1 MLRTPL
7 PACVA
12 IAVLLLVTAVDSRA
26 QVLRSAESVDE
37 EGLTPAQQNERLA
50 ARQNERIVSL
60 LEQLADQA
68 RQSDDLTFAVRAQS
82 QAATL
87 LWPHDHERARAIYR
101 RAFQSLTAQ
110 AASRPNE
117 SATGNDK
124 PSRPSLSSAERLQ
137 IRDELLNQIAAR
149 DPELADELARKL
161 AESAVQKDA
170 CSNAST
176 GCDQNNLLQ
185 PQTTS
190 AGVSTRED
198 IERREMLISVALRIV
213 EREPQQAMAL
223 AQMSFPLGLSPN
235 FSRLLMLMRANEPGL
250 ADLLFSSAVARL
262 EHLPLVD
269 LGDIHTLGSYLV
281 SAGSFAREA
290 MGRALITRFL
300 NLAFD
305 QVANRGETATIAGA
319 RTARR
324 DEPAAVYFIGRQLT
338 DLFARYQPDR
348 LEQLQHEISE
358 LTETGP
364 PDSVIELV
372 SYEASDPAEMES
384 DALQIGDAHKRDA
397 LYARAALAWLARD
410 EPRRA
415 QSAAFEI
422 ADPEMRDRVL
432 GQLARKHSTE
442 GRVEDAIAVARRI
455 EDVSSRVDAL
465 VMLAGSVAS
474 KNRPRA
480 IEILNE
486 AENNSAKLRTPAA
499 RVNSLLKVASTV
511 SVFDPPRAFEIMQSV
526 VKAINEAGS
535 QQDEPKQAG
544 APKAST
550 SSATDLYKSRIGESY
565 TPALDTTLAVL
576 ARADFERA
584 LLVAQ
589 QIEVREATVAAQLA
603 VCRGGLAPKPSSNIS
618 TTADGI
624 EASANPGADN

>member
-12 IAVLLLVTAVDSRA
+12 IAVLLLVAAADSRA
-26 QVLRSAESVDE
+26 QALRSAESVDE
-37 EGLTPAQQNERLA
+37 EGLTPAQQSERLA

-87 LWPHDHERARAIYR
+87 LWPQDHERGRAIYR

-110 AASRPNE
+110 TTSRPNE
-117 SATGNDK
+117 SASGADK
-124 PSRPSLSSAERLQ
+124 PSRTSLSPAERLQ

-170 CSNAST
+170 CPNAM
-176 GCDQNNLLQ
+176 GCDQNNVLQ
-185 PQTTS
+185 PQAPL
-190 AGVSTRED
+190 AGGSTRED

-235 FSRLLMLMRANEPGL
+235 FSRLLTLMRANEPGL

-262 EHLPLVD
+262 EHLPVVD

-281 SAGSFAREA
+281 SAGSSAREA
-290 MGRALITRFL
+290 MGRALVTRFL

-305 QVANRGETATIAGA
+305 QIANRGETATIAGT

-324 DEPAAVYFIGRQLT
+324 DESAAVYFIGRQLT

-348 LEQLQHEISE
+348 LEQLQREISE
-358 LTETGP
+358 LIETGP

-372 SYEASDPAEMES
+372 SYEASGPAEMEA
-384 DALQIGDAHKRDA
+384 DALQIGDAQKRDA
-397 LYARAALAWLARD
+397 LYARAALAWLAKD

-432 GQLARKHSTE
+432 GQLVRKHSAE

-455 EDVSSRVDAL
+455 EDISSRVDAL

-474 KNRPRA
+474 KNHPRA
-480 IEILNE
+480 IEVLNE
-486 AENNSAKLRTPAA
+486 AESNSAKLRTPAA

-511 SVFDPPRAFEIMQSV
+511 SAFDPPRAFEIMQSV

-544 APKAST
+544 SPRV
-550 SSATDLYKSRIGESY
+550 SSSDLSKSRIGESY
-565 TPALDTTLAVL
+565 TPALESTLAVL
-576 ARADFERA
+576 ARADFDRA

-589 QIEVREATVAAQLA
+589 QIEVKEATVTAQLA